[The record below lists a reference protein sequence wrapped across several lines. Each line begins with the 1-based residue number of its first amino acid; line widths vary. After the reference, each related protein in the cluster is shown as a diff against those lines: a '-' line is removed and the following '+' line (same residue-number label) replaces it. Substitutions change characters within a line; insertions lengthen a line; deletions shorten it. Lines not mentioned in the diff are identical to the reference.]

1 MISTLLA
8 AAALFAPQADTV
20 PQAGTAQNEV
30 KWFEGPF
37 SAALEKA
44 RTESQ
49 PIFAYF
55 WMDSSEYCVR
65 VYGETI
71 TTDAAAAELS
81 DYICFSANATQEEGS
96 QLIKRY
102 NVTTLPTMLFLS
114 PDGRVDDAILGFIPL
129 SDFLSEMQRIQQGS
143 ETVSAMR
150 ALADASPEDLDLR
163 LTLAQKLAFVGD
175 KQGSE
180 ELLESIRRVDPR
192 GRTLA
197 GAHLGLFDLRQN
209 VIQSAT

>member
-1 MISTLLA
+1 
-8 AAALFAPQADTV
+8 
-20 PQAGTAQNEV
+20 
-30 KWFEGPF
+30 
-37 SAALEKA
+37 
-44 RTESQ
+44 
-49 PIFAYF
+49 
-55 WMDSSEYCVR
+55 MDSSEYCVR

-81 DYICFSANATQEEGS
+81 DYICFSANVTQEEGS

-102 NVTTLPTMLFLS
+102 NVTTLPTMLFVS

-129 SDFLSEMQRIQQGS
+129 SSFVSEMQRIEQGS

-180 ELLESIRRVDPR
+180 ELLESIRRADPR

-197 GAHLGLFDLRQN
+197 GAQLGLYDVRQK
-209 VIQSAT
+209 VIQSAADPSDPRT